1 MFSYDLVKFN
11 QEILMLKFLF
21 LLLASGNVLASP
33 FVQSVA
39 RQEIILHG
47 KGTYEKRCAG
57 CHGEKGDGK
66 GPAAMFLNPVPRDF
80 TSGIFKFRS
89 SGIGT
94 LPSDQDLMQTLSKG
108 VSGTSMPS
116 FADVPEQERFALVQY
131 IKTFSK
137 SWEDRANFGPEV
149 QGTPY
154 PEDDFR
160 NYKSFIARAEKGRN
174 LFIESCA
181 VCHGPGG
188 RGDGEGAA
196 DLTDDWGQPIRP
208 ANLTKLSIKS
218 GKSVRD
224 IYKTLLVGVNG
235 TPMSS
240 YKDVY
245 TDDQLWDLAAWVLYL
260 RGTHN
265 GVYDS
270 ENPPIPLIKQTEVQN

>member
-1 MFSYDLVKFN
+1 
-11 QEILMLKFLF
+11 MLKLLILLF
-21 LLLASGNVLASP
+21 ISGSVLANP
-33 FVQSVA
+33 FVQSIA

-47 KGTYEKRCAG
+47 KGAYEKRCAG
-57 CHGEKGDGK
+57 CHGDKGDGK
-66 GPAAMFLNPVPRDF
+66 GPGAMFLNPTPRDF

-108 VSGTSMPS
+108 VAGTSMPS
-116 FADVPEQERFALVQY
+116 FADVPEQERFAMVQY
-131 IKTFSK
+131 IKSFSK
-137 SWEDRANFGPEV
+137 SWEDRANYGVAV
-149 QGTPY
+149 QGAPY
-154 PEDDFR
+154 PEEDFR
-160 NYKSFIARAEKGRN
+160 NYQAFIARAEKGRK

-181 VCHGPGG
+181 VCHGASGEG
-188 RGDGEGAA
+188 NGEGAV
-196 DLTDDWGQPIRP
+196 DLTDDWGNAIKP
-208 ANLTKLSIKS
+208 ANLTKLTIKS

-245 TDDQLWDLAAWVLYL
+245 SDDQLWDLAAWVLYL

-265 GVYDS
+265 GVYDQS
-270 ENPPIPLIKQTEVQN
+270 NPPIPLIKSDEIQN